1 MMERKVYGIDLGTTN
16 SAIAVFEQGEAQ
28 IIKNI
33 DGQEITPSVVLFEG
47 VSSSGN
53 DETIVGLTAKMA
65 AASNPDNVVQFVKRR
80 MGKSGQVYNFI
91 APSGKEYTPEM
102 ISAFI
107 LRKLCQDAEE
117 YEGDGAVKDV
127 VITVPAYFDDARRT
141 ATKQAGAMAGL
152 NVLTVVNEP
161 TAAAIAYGVDTS
173 KEGKVLV
180 YDLGGGTFDV
190 TVMDINNGR
199 FDVVATGG
207 DHELGGLNFDQRL
220 IKLIIEGLEA
230 QGCDVDDEDD
240 ALMTEIR
247 ETAEVVKKQLSRVET
262 ARPAINVRGKRCKIE
277 IARAAFEKASEDL
290 VSRTQMLLEEVL
302 NEKRL
307 SWQDIDELLLIGGST
322 RMPMIKKMLERI
334 SGKEVTYKVDPD
346 TAVARG
352 AAIYASTFTPA
363 LDQGSRSDERI
374 TQNIVVSDVTSQSLG
389 VISRDPETDR
399 NVNTIIIPHNTK
411 IPTRRSEIFY
421 TVQDY
426 QTQIK
431 VEVTEGDET
440 EVEFVKIIGHSL
452 LSIPPHPKG
461 SPIEILFIYDADQTV
476 AVEVVDKTTNQSL
489 GRFKIERQSNLTDDQ
504 VKNATDIIRKADVE

>member
-1 MMERKVYGIDLGTTN
+1 MERKVYGIDLGTTN
-16 SAIAVFEQGEAQ
+16 SAIAVFDQGEAQ

-65 AASNPDNVVQFVKRR
+65 AASNPENVVQFVKRR
-80 MGKSGQVYNFI
+80 MGKSGQVYNFV

-107 LRKLCQDAEE
+107 LKKLCQDAEE
-117 YEGDGAVKDV
+117 YEGAGAVKNV

-220 IKLIIEGLEA
+220 IKLIIAGLEA
-230 QGCDVDDEDD
+230 QDCIVDDEDD
-240 ALMTEIR
+240 ALLTEIR

-262 ARPAINVRGKRCKIE
+262 ARPAINVHGKRCKIE
-277 IARAAFEKASEDL
+277 IAREDFEKASEDL
-290 VSRTQMLLEEVL
+290 VARTQMLLEEVL
-302 NEKRL
+302 NEKNL
-307 SWQDIDELLLIGGST
+307 SWGDIDELLLIGGST

-352 AAIYASTFTPA
+352 AAIYASTFTPSPE
-363 LDQGSRSDERI
+363 QGGRTENKVA
-374 TQNIVVSDVTSQSLG
+374 QNIVVSDVTSQSLG
-389 VISRDPETDR
+389 VISVDETGR
-399 NVNTIIIPHNTK
+399 KINSIIIPHNTK

-421 TVQDY
+421 TVQEM
-426 QTQIK
+426 QTQVM

-440 EVEFVKIIGHSL
+440 EVEFVKVIGHSL
-452 LSIPPHPKG
+452 LSIPPYPKG
-461 SPIEILFIYDADQTV
+461 APIEVAFIYDADQTV
-476 AVEVVDKTTNQSL
+476 AVEVVDKTTNRSL
-489 GRFKIERQSNLTDDQ
+489 GRFRIERQSNLTDEQ
-504 VKNATDIIRKADVE
+504 VKKATDIIRKTDIE

>member
-1 MMERKVYGIDLGTTN
+1 MSRKVYGIDLGTTN

-47 VSSSGN
+47 VSSTGN

-80 MGKSGQVYNFI
+80 MGKSGQVYNFV

-117 YEGDGAVKDV
+117 YEGKGAVKDV

-152 NVLTVVNEP
+152 NVLSVVNEP
-161 TAAAIAYGVDTS
+161 TAAAIAYGVDNS
-173 KEGKVLV
+173 KEGKILV

-190 TVMDINNGR
+190 TIMDINHGR

-207 DHELGGLNFDQRL
+207 DHELGGLNFDQRM
-220 IKLIIEGLEA
+220 IKIITNALEA
-230 QGCDVDDEDD
+230 QGNSVDDEDD
-240 ALMTEIR
+240 ALLTEIR

-262 ARPAINVRGKRCKIE
+262 TRPVINVRGNRCKIE
-277 IARAAFEKASEDL
+277 ITRDEFERASEDL
-290 VSRTQMLLEEVL
+290 VARTQLLLEDVL
-302 NEKRL
+302 KEKKL
-307 SWQDIDELLLIGGST
+307 SWSDIDELLLIGGST

-352 AAIYASTFTPA
+352 AAIFASTLATTADGPIP
-363 LDQGSRSDERI
+363 SENKVSK
-374 TQNIVVSDVTSQSLG
+374 NIVVSDVTSQSLG
-389 VISRDPETDR
+389 VITRDPDTNR
-399 NVNTIIIPHNTK
+399 NVNSIIIPHNTK

-421 TVQDY
+421 TVQEY

-431 VEVTEGDET
+431 VEVTEGDDT
-440 EVEFVKIIGHSL
+440 EVEFVKIIGHSI
-452 LSIPPHPKG
+452 LSVPPHPKG

-504 VKNATDIIRKADVE
+504 VQQATDIIRKTDVE

>member
-1 MMERKVYGIDLGTTN
+1 MDKKVYGIDLGTTN
-16 SAIAVFEQGEAQ
+16 SAIAVFVQGEAQ

-65 AASNPDNVVQFVKRR
+65 AATNPDNVVQFVKRR
-80 MGKSGQVYNFI
+80 MGKSGQVYNFT

-117 YEGDGAVKDV
+117 YEGAGSVKNV

-173 KEGKVLV
+173 KQGKVLV

-220 IKLIIEGLEA
+220 IKLITESLAG
-230 QGCDVDDEDD
+230 QGITVDDEDD
-240 ALMTEIR
+240 AALNEIR
-247 ETAEVVKKQLSRVET
+247 EMAEVVKKQLSRVET
-262 ARPAINVRGKRCKIE
+262 ARPAITINGKRVKIE
-277 IARAAFEKASEDL
+277 ITRDAFEKASEDL
-290 VSRTQMLLEEVL
+290 VARTQLLLEEVL
-302 NEKRL
+302 KEKRL
-307 SWQDIDELLLIGGST
+307 SWRDIDELLLIGGST

-352 AAIYASTFTPA
+352 AAIFASTFKPTNPSVA
-363 LDQGSRSDERI
+363 IDADKVA
-374 TQNIVVSDVTSQSLG
+374 QNIVVSDVTSQSLG
-389 VISRDPETDR
+389 VISVDDTGRKI
-399 NVNTIIIPHNTK
+399 NSIIIPHNTK

-421 TVQDY
+421 TVQEM
-426 QTQIK
+426 QTQVM

-440 EVEFVKIIGHSL
+440 EVEFVKIIGHSI
-452 LSIPPHPKG
+452 LSIPPYPKG
-461 SPIEILFIYDADQTV
+461 SPIEVAFIYDADQTV

-489 GRFKIERQSNLTDDQ
+489 GRFQIERQSNLTDDQ
-504 VKNATDIIRKADVE
+504 VKKATDIIRKSDVE